1 MSITRELELIDRS
14 AAIEAVKNDLDWLG
28 SRDGPAAVSALQ
40 RLHVYSTADYK
51 HLTEEH
57 EQAVLHCAVE
67 EIRKEYDY
75 HKGILDKTDGLCASR
90 RGICEGLS
98 RALTII
104 AQTMQ
109 RASAAGGGIPEEEVC
124 ACQKQE

>member
-1 MSITRELELIDRS
+1 MKERELIDRND
-14 AAIEAVKNDLDWLG
+14 AIATVQKDLEWLG

-51 HLTEEH
+51 RLTGEH
-57 EQAVLHCAVE
+57 ERAVLHCAVE
-67 EIRKEYDY
+67 EIRKEYEF
-75 HKGILDKTDGLCASR
+75 HKDILAKTDGLCSSR

-109 RASAAGGGIPEEEVC
+109 RASAAGGGIPEEEVY